1 MLRKLMIARSIIV
14 IGAAAGVGLIAGS
27 REEWMTVAW
36 CVTAAFLAAEH
47 LNRDRRSSGRG
58 ADRCVR
64 CGRRRL
70 GGGVFV
76 AGIGSICFE
85 CEERE
90 FGVELDQSPPKQLG
104 RAQ

>member
-1 MLRKLMIARSIIV
+1 MLRQLMIARSIIV
-14 IGAAAGVGLIAGS
+14 IGVAAGVGLIAGS

-47 LNRDRRSSGRG
+47 LDRDRLSPRHGV
-58 ADRCVR
+58 DRCVR

-90 FGVELDQSPPKQLG
+90 FGKDLGGPQS
-104 RAQ
+104 